1 MRVFDATSQPKCL
14 DTEDFAATNFE
25 ILGGGNERQGGNGT
39 SELDMLT
46 FYLPLLQFSYIVRR
60 ILRETACALCEGGI
74 GLSFTAQNVKV
85 NFCDDQLTFRGKWLR
100 FCQ

>member
-46 FYLPLLQFSYIVRR
+46 FLSALAPILVHRKENPSRNGLRIVRR
-60 ILRETACALCEGGI
+60 RYWFVVHCAE
-74 GLSFTAQNVKV
+74 
-85 NFCDDQLTFRGKWLR
+85 
-100 FCQ
+100 CQGQFL